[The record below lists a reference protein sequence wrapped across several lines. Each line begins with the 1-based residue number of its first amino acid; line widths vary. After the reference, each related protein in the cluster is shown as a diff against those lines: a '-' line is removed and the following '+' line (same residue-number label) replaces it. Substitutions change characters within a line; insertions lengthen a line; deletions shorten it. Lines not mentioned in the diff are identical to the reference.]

1 MPRRIDVSDA
11 LIKLVQR
18 EAITS
23 LSQFF
28 STLPKGQVPLSAAG
42 GGEAGGIQVIIHNNT
57 SALVTA
63 EQSFGGLN
71 QKQLEITIDQMV
83 ASSLTRGRQT
93 SSVLNT
99 LFGLAPSLIGR

>member
-1 MPRRIDVSDA
+1 MRRIDVSDA
-11 LIKLVQR
+11 LVRLVQK
-18 EAITS
+18 EAIAS

-28 STLPKGQVPLSAAG
+28 SSLPKGQVPFLAPNANEG
-42 GGEAGGIQVIIHNNT
+42 GGIQVIIHNNT

-63 EQSFGGLN
+63 EQSFGAFN

-93 SSVLNT
+93 SSVLNA